1 MRWSIFICGSG
12 LLCLAAWIDNMRGP
26 LLPAITALLSLD
38 NAAASLIMSLGNLVA
53 MTTTWLLMPLLNRWS
68 LKQVGLGVLMY
79 TVAVCS
85 AAVYVDNSTRM
96 FLWGALLGGSISTLG
111 SLSNLYVQSG
121 ILPAIRG
128 QMMSALHSLYGL
140 TSFFAPWVAG
150 IVLTEPRNWP
160 VLFTSVAPAA
170 ALLALFIYFRG
181 PKSGDKKTRKSQAQP
196 LTLSPIHILTIS
208 VLISY
213 VVGEVLT
220 STWMTSFLVHEHGL
234 SIKEASFY
242 TSMFFAAM
250 LVTRMGCGVIARPRW
265 HRFLI
270 WTSLAVALVCFVA
283 GRLTGWIWL
292 LPLAGLFGPFFPL
305 YVTWV
310 SLRFPERDR
319 SMVIWM
325 LSGMQAALSVMNYL
339 TGRLADAAGFSV
351 AFWLPAGMMALTM
364 ILLKILE
371 IQDQHL
377 TDSKA

>member
-38 NAAASLIMSLGNLVA
+38 NAAAGLIMSLGNLVA
-53 MTTTWLLMPLLNRWS
+53 MATTWLLMPLLNRWS
-68 LKQVGLGVLMY
+68 LKQVGLGVLIY
-79 TVAVCS
+79 TIVVC
-85 AAVYVDNSTRM
+85 AAASYVDNSSRM
-96 FLWGALLGGSISTLG
+96 FLWGALLGGSISTMG

-121 ILPAIRG
+121 MLPAIRG
-128 QMMSALHSLYGL
+128 QMMSALHSFYGL
-140 TSFFAPWVAG
+140 TSFFAPWLAG
-150 IVLTEPRNWP
+150 FVLTKPQNWP

-170 ALLALFIYFRG
+170 AVLAIFIYLRG
-181 PKSGDKKTRKSQAQP
+181 PKSENRLTRRSQAQP

-220 STWMTSFLVHEHGL
+220 STWMTSFLVHEQGL
-234 SIKEASFY
+234 SIKDASFY

-250 LVTRMGCGVIARPRW
+250 LVTRIACGIIAKPRW
-265 HRFLI
+265 HRLLI
-270 WTSLAVALVCFVA
+270 WSSMATALICFVI
-283 GRLTGWIWL
+283 GRLTGWLWL

-319 SMVIWM
+319 SMIIWM
-325 LSGMQAALSVMNYL
+325 LSGMQAAMSVMNYL
-339 TGRLADAAGFSV
+339 TGKLADVAGFSV
-351 AFWLPAGMMALTM
+351 AFWLPACMMVLTM
-364 ILLKILE
+364 ILLKTLE
-371 IQDQHL
+371 IKEQHP
-377 TDSKA
+377 THSKN